1 MNHLL
6 DKIKIVYPDQY
17 ETVYQLIDIF
27 IRENKMETKAEWVT
41 EEDVMLITYGDSIL
55 SEKSP
60 LQTLYSFLS
69 TYVKDSLSAVHL
81 LPMFP
86 YTSDDGFSVVD
97 YMKINPNL
105 GTWDDIKTLSSKYDL
120 MFDAVVNHISK
131 SSEWFEE
138 YKKGNKEYHNF
149 FKEVDLTKDYSQLIR
164 PRALPF
170 YYPYMTK
177 EGSKNI
183 WATFSE
189 DQVDLNYENP
199 LVLIKVLEV
208 LVEYAKRGAKYIR
221 LEAIGFIWKLD
232 QSPSMHLKET
242 HALVQ
247 IMREVVDLCVEGTI
261 LITETNVPH
270 IDNISYLGRE
280 EKEAHMVYQFPLP
293 PLTWYSFVSHDAS
306 KLMKWA
312 SSLDKTPL
320 KVGTT
325 YFNFLA
331 SHDGV
336 GMRPTEGILTDQDRA
351 LLVERTKKNN
361 GYIGYKNNSDGTKS
375 PYEMNIN
382 YFDALYDA
390 EEPLELNVKKFLAA
404 HVILLS
410 MIGIPAIYIHSL
422 IGSRNDNEGV
432 IESGIKRRINR
443 KKVDYKELQ
452 QELESDYIRKTV
464 FKSLCELLQIRK
476 KHKAFSPDSIQQ
488 SMRLD
493 DRVFSVV
500 RYNEKTNEKIL
511 VLVNV
516 SNEFIVMNTLRNGLN
531 IITNEKVNDIVELN
545 GYEFAWVVLD

>member
-1 MNHLL
+1 
-6 DKIKIVYPDQY
+6 
-17 ETVYQLIDIF
+17 
-27 IRENKMETKAEWVT
+27 
-41 EEDVMLITYGDSIL
+41 
-55 SEKSP
+55 
-60 LQTLYSFLS
+60 
-69 TYVKDSLSAVHL
+69 
-81 LPMFP
+81 
-86 YTSDDGFSVVD
+86 
-97 YMKINPNL
+97 
-105 GTWDDIKTLSSKYDL
+105 
-120 MFDAVVNHISK
+120 
-131 SSEWFEE
+131 
-138 YKKGNKEYHNF
+138 
-149 FKEVDLTKDYSQLIR
+149 
-164 PRALPF
+164 
-170 YYPYMTK
+170 
-177 EGSKNI
+177 
-183 WATFSE
+183 
-189 DQVDLNYENP
+189 
-199 LVLIKVLEV
+199 
-208 LVEYAKRGAKYIR
+208 
-221 LEAIGFIWKLD
+221 
-232 QSPSMHLKET
+232 
-242 HALVQ
+242 
-247 IMREVVDLCVEGTI
+247 MREVVDLCVEGTI